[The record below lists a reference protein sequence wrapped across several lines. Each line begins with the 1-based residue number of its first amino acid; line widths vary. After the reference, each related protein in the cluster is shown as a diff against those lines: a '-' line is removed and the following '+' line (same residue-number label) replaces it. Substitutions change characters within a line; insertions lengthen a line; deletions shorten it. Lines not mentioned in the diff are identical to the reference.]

1 MRSNSCFTQSS
12 ALTTVPDSS
21 LSLPDGC
28 TFRPLQE
35 SELNLLWSIDRSE
48 RIDGLYELRD
58 GVLHKQAADID
69 LRGWPEG
76 DPEKYHPEH
85 EDAFH
90 RGSWFMGVFKGNTLL
105 AAVGLDSLPLGPQG
119 DWRQLFF
126 LHVSQSLRGQGMG
139 VWLLD
144 QAKKQAVEWGAK
156 AVYASATPSVNT
168 VDFYMA
174 HGFEIA
180 SEPDPR
186 LFELD
191 PEDIHLLCSVA

>member
-1 MRSNSCFTQSS
+1 M
-12 ALTTVPDSS
+12 SS
-21 LSLPDGC
+21 LASGLSL
-28 TFRPLQE
+28 RPLQE
-35 SELNLLWSIDRSE
+35 TELNLLWSIDRSE

-90 RGSWFMGVFKGNTLL
+90 RGSWFMGVFKGDTLL

-180 SEPDPR
+180 PEPDPR

-191 PEDIHLLCSVA
+191 PEDIHLLCLLD

>member
-1 MRSNSCFTQSS
+1 M
-12 ALTTVPDSS
+12 PDSS

-69 LRGWPEG
+69 LCGWPEG
-76 DPEKYHPEH
+76 DPEKYHPEY

-144 QAKKQAVEWGAK
+144 QAKKQAAEWGAK

-180 SEPDPR
+180 PEPDPR